1 MPHVTEQTVLLF
13 SYGTLQD
20 QAVQLA
26 TFGRELKGR
35 VDSLPGYKQSW
46 VDITDPAVLAA
57 SGKTHHPIVQE
68 SRDLSDEIAG
78 TVFEISE
85 QELFAADKYEVADY
99 RRVGVVLK
107 SGASAWVY
115 VQA

>member
-1 MPHVTEQTVLLF
+1 M
-13 SYGTLQD
+13 
-20 QAVQLA
+20 
-26 TFGRELKGR
+26 
-35 VDSLPGYKQSW
+35 
-46 VDITDPAVLAA
+46 
-57 SGKTHHPIVQE
+57 QE

-85 QELFAADKYEVADY
+85 QELFAADGYEVADY
-99 RRVGVVLK
+99 RRVGVVLR

>member
-1 MPHVTEQTVLLF
+1 MLLF

-20 QAVQLA
+20 IAVQLL

-35 VDSLPGYKQSW
+35 ADSLPGYKQNW
-46 VDITDPAVLAA
+46 VEITDPAVQAA
-57 SGKTHHPIVQE
+57 SGKTYHPIVLE
-68 SRDLSDEIAG
+68 SKELSDEIAG
-78 TVFEISE
+78 TVFEITE
-85 QELFAADKYEVADY
+85 QELFAADEYEVADY

-107 SGASAWVY
+107 SGLSAWVY